1 MNPMYAQHHDGVEEA
16 PATAG
21 LGPAE
26 KAQALVHLSEIR
38 EVDRHPAPPSPSFLI
53 QINEEE
59 NQIEDFDNTGT
70 FLSISIRNYILPLLQ
85 DGRSFTNHN

>member
-1 MNPMYAQHHDGVEEA
+1 MYAQHHDGVEEA

-53 QINEEE
+53 QINGEE
-59 NQIEDFDNTGT
+59 NQHGDSDHTGT
-70 FLSISIRNYILPLLQ
+70 SLCISISNYMLPLLHV
-85 DGRSFTNHN
+85 DRSFTTDGLDL